1 MNNKNIEPKPE
12 LLFKKSFLPEINQ
25 RSYESQNLVTGKI
38 IKITKNNIYFDVGL
52 RNIVKTGKRQFLKN
66 FYEVEKLMHL
76 RYTTNKN
83 YTFNEF
89 IENITVGKS
98 FKFIVYRLDSA
109 QAQVY
114 IQFDRTVDYIKDKL
128 FFYEFDLIKR
138 TNSSLFG
145 YVLNTVNGGFSVGI
159 NGLVAFVPN
168 NHMIKHQPKNFG
180 KSINNGKQRRF
191 RPVNTRTEFKILSI
205 NFKRKN
211 IVLAKKD
218 LY

>member
-1 MNNKNIEPKPE
+1 MHNKNIEPKPE
-12 LLFKKSFLPEINQ
+12 LLFKESFLPEINQ
-25 RSYESQNLVTGKI
+25 KSYESYNLVTGKI
-38 IKITKNNIYFDVGL
+38 IKITKDNIYFDVGL
-52 RNIVKTGKRQFLKN
+52 QNIVKTGKRQFLKN
-66 FYEVEKLMHL
+66 FYEVEKLIHS
-76 RYTTNKN
+76 RYATNKN
-83 YTFNEF
+83 YTFNSF
-89 IENITVGKS
+89 VENITVGKS

-109 QAQVY
+109 QARVY
-114 IQFDRTVDYIKDKL
+114 IQFERTIEYIKDNL

-168 NHMIKHQPKNFG
+168 NHMMKQQPKNFN
-180 KSINNGKQRRF
+180 KSTSTKQRRF
-191 RPVNTRTEFKILSI
+191 RPIGTRTEFKILNI

-211 IVLAKKD
+211 VVLAKKD